1 MDKKREHSTPKPYGL
16 NHGRMS
22 ALPPM
27 ECVVMCLL
35 AFLLST
41 RVVLQKRKG
50 RASEGASSEWPV
62 DGLTFILAS

>member
-1 MDKKREHSTPKPYGL
+1 MDKKRDLKNNQTIWFEPWARERTPLEY
-16 NHGRMS
+16 
-22 ALPPM
+22 
-27 ECVVMCLL
+27 VVMCLL

-50 RASEGASSEWPV
+50 ERASERAV